1 MTNKQRYKQVF
12 STLHASD
19 CIMEVKAMKRKTY
32 IPRLAAA
39 CAAVVMVMSAA
50 TVAYAAD
57 IGGIQRIVQIWIK
70 GDQTDA
76 VLETSG
82 NGYTV
87 TYDGQD
93 GESHSFGGGG
103 VAFNDDG
110 TERPLTDEEILEHL
124 NSPDVEYREDGAV
137 WVRYRG
143 EELDITD
150 RFDESGV
157 CYVKL
162 TGDDGSLYMTVK
174 YQGGHATSPHSYIAP
189 EDFNTG
195 ED

>member
-12 STLHASD
+12 SALHASD
-19 CIMEVKAMKRKTY
+19 CITEVKAMKKRTY
-32 IPRLAAA
+32 MPRLAAA

-57 IGGIQRIVQIWIK
+57 IGGIQRIVQIWIN

-110 TERPLTDEEILEHL
+110 TERPLTEEEILEHL
-124 NSPDVEYREDGAV
+124 NSPDVEYREDGSV
-137 WVRYRG
+137 WVCYRG

-162 TGDDGSLYMTVK
+162 TGDDCSLYMTVK
-174 YQGGHATSPHSYIAP
+174 YQGGYATSPHSYIAP

-195 ED
+195 DE